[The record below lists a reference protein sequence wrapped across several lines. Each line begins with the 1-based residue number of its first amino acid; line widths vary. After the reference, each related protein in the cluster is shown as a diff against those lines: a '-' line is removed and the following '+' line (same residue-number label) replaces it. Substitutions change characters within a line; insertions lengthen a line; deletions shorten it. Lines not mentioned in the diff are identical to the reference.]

1 MIVEPHQKLDSKES
15 NIISGSIGISSENG
29 SNEVIYKV
37 ELNYI
42 LNNWDEN
49 NNQSHPSS
57 IATTPPEHISLKI
70 FPLFWNSVIFY

>member
-42 LNNWDEN
+42 LNN
-49 NNQSHPSS
+49 
-57 IATTPPEHISLKI
+57 
-70 FPLFWNSVIFY
+70 